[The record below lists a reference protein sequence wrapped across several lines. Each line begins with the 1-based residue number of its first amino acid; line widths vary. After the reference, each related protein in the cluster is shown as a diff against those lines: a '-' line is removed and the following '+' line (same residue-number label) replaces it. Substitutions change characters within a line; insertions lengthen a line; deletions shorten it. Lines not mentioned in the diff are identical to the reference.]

1 MNKTHALIVLYRLVS
16 TANVANLDGQWTVA
30 NEKVFLR
37 SFERGRNR
45 FEKHW
50 VYKTFKNVSNFVRMV
65 YCTLDLNH
73 VPTEFFEVTSS
84 APPRKRLQIQE

>member
-1 MNKTHALIVLYRLVS
+1 MNKTHDLIVLYRLVS

-45 FEKHW
+45 FEKH
-50 VYKTFKNVSNFVRMV
+50 
-65 YCTLDLNH
+65 
-73 VPTEFFEVTSS
+73 
-84 APPRKRLQIQE
+84 